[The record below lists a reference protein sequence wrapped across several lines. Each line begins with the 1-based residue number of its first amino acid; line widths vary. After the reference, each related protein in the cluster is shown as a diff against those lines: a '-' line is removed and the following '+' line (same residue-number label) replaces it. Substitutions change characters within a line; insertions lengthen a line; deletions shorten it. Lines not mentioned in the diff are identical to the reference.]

1 MEVRKDII
9 TVIIVKKLHITYR
22 LGLSDNLSD
31 DLIKIL
37 SQNEIYTKTLGI
49 SGQPCEGDF
58 SHLFIILLF

>member
-1 MEVRKDII
+1 M
-9 TVIIVKKLHITYR
+9 KKLHITYR